1 MVALIVVL
9 VIVVVGAAIVMT
21 LRRADRKSR
30 EAVDRVR
37 VQAQVRQ
44 TQSMAQG
51 TKRDIALLRQRLDAQ
66 LRAARA
72 VLEPAGGQVFRA
84 DGPAVLAEVIAS
96 ARELDAALAA
106 ISELS
111 EQQQRAALPP
121 VQAQTEQ
128 LISTTDTACRTALNT
143 RAQTRSGQL
152 EALSQDVNFEA
163 ASLEEYERERNDL
176 TL

>member
-1 MVALIVVL
+1 MIALIVVL
-9 VIVVVGAAIVMT
+9 VIVVLGAAIVVA
-21 LRRADRKSR
+21 LRRTDRKSR
-30 EAVDRVR
+30 DAVDRVR

-44 TQSMAQG
+44 TRSMALG

-72 VLEPAGGQVFRA
+72 VLQPAGGQVFRA
-84 DGPAVLAEVIAS
+84 DAPAVLAEVSAS

-106 ISELS
+106 IGELD
-111 EQQQRAALPP
+111 EEQQRAALPP
-121 VQAQTEQ
+121 VQAQVEQ
-128 LISTTDTACRTALNT
+128 LIATTDTACRTALDT

-152 EALSQDVNFEA
+152 EALSQDVHFEA